1 MYCVWL
7 LGRRIEKLGDSI
19 VKKTK
24 APTLGMFNR
33 FAAAILGAIIMYEIE
48 HHMVMWAFA
57 VGIMGGYF
65 LIVVNLGYYSMKDEK
80 ELTKDKSL
88 FLDGIEAPERNRS
101 RQIFL
106 APYVVKLEDVS
117 VSCMCENG
125 FSLVRDDSTTGSE
138 TLHKIKVL
146 LPIS

>member
-1 MYCVWL
+1 MDVNTVFSTLLGAGIGLIVSMYCVWL

-19 VKKTK
+19 VKTK

-80 ELTKDKSL
+80 ELTKS
-88 FLDGIEAPERNRS
+88 
-101 RQIFL
+101 
-106 APYVVKLEDVS
+106 
-117 VSCMCENG
+117 
-125 FSLVRDDSTTGSE
+125 
-138 TLHKIKVL
+138 
-146 LPIS
+146 

>member
-1 MYCVWL
+1 MISMSLRSFKIQSYYILGILL
-7 LGRRIEKLGDSI
+7 LGWMLTPFRHIFRRWNWAYCKYVLRLAFRRRIEKLGDSI

-80 ELTKDKSL
+80 ELTKS
-88 FLDGIEAPERNRS
+88 
-101 RQIFL
+101 
-106 APYVVKLEDVS
+106 
-117 VSCMCENG
+117 
-125 FSLVRDDSTTGSE
+125 
-138 TLHKIKVL
+138 
-146 LPIS
+146 

>member
-1 MYCVWL
+1 MISMSLRSFKIQSYYILGILLIGWMLTPFPAHFLGAGIGLIVSMYCVWL

-80 ELTKDKSL
+80 ELTK
-88 FLDGIEAPERNRS
+88 R
-101 RQIFL
+101 
-106 APYVVKLEDVS
+106 
-117 VSCMCENG
+117 
-125 FSLVRDDSTTGSE
+125 
-138 TLHKIKVL
+138 
-146 LPIS
+146 